1 MNAATAPRPMS
12 PAPKAFDQ
20 KLAEQRSHEPSMEEI
35 LASIRRIIADDSALP
50 LAPRPV
56 TVPVPAIP
64 PPLAVLPPSVEEAK
78 YAPTAQWAET
88 AAFFPIASAAPP
100 AEENLSAP
108 GLVAPNFVMS
118 PTPPVEAPP
127 LLPAPAP
134 LTHVAMETPSADM
147 AAIAAALHFE
157 TGESVSHQILHDE
170 DILDL
175 ADPTASDFAV
185 PDAQEADS
193 WHINPHIAPV
203 AEIRMPEVQVA
214 DAKPAEAL
222 AHAALPLPQRQQE
235 APQPHYEALTSPNTD
250 AAVSSSFQALAT
262 SLFLN
267 NAEMVEKLTR
277 EMLRP
282 MLKNWLDDNL
292 PVMVE
297 RLVRAEIERV
307 ARGGR

>member
-1 MNAATAPRPMS
+1 MNAATAPRPLS

-50 LAPRPV
+50 LTPRPAA
-56 TVPVPAIP
+56 VPAVP
-64 PPLAVLPPSVEEAK
+64 EPLAAAPPSAAQSQL
-78 YAPTAQWAET
+78 APIPHPAEI
-88 AAFFPIASAAPP
+88 AAFWPEAIAVPLEAEHPVVPNPVIPVAPPVSAQPVMPASAAQSH
-100 AEENLSAP
+100 A
-108 GLVAPNFVMS
+108 VV
-118 PTPPVEAPP
+118 
-127 LLPAPAP
+127 
-134 LTHVAMETPSADM
+134 ETPSAEM
-147 AAIAAALHFE
+147 AAIAAALHFDAV
-157 TGESVSHQILHDE
+157 ESVSHAVLYEE
-170 DILDL
+170 DVLDL
-175 ADPTASDFAV
+175 ADPSASDFTL
-185 PDAQEADS
+185 PEADETS
-193 WHINPHIAPV
+193 TWHINPHILPV
-203 AEIRMPEVQVA
+203 AEYQMPELPA
-214 DAKPAEAL
+214 ASAGPAEAP
-222 AHAALPLPQRQQE
+222 AHAAIPPPQPRQE
-235 APQPHYEALTSPNTD
+235 SPQPHYEALTSANTE

-297 RLVRAEIERV
+297 RLVRTEIERV